1 MLDTIITILLTIL
14 AFGTLIFIHELGH
27 FLFARLF
34 RVTVNE
40 FSIGM
45 GPRIFSW
52 VSKKSGIK
60 YSIAALPIGG
70 FVAMAGEERPTEDG
84 ESEVN
89 DDPNSFDKK
98 PAWQRFIITIAGA
111 FVNILAGF
119 IAMIVVTSVV
129 TRGSTVVGAFY
140 TDEESEKYNITVS
153 SDEYLKVN
161 DEIIKINGK
170 RTSIYETLRYE
181 VMRHGNGPVDVTVI
195 RDGEEITLHNVYFPI
210 QSSEGELFGVL
221 DFRVYAKEKTFFGV
235 ISDSWENL
243 WLNVRMVWEA
253 IFDLITGRY
262 SLGAVSGP
270 VGISSA
276 LGEAASYG
284 VMSFLNLV
292 AIISINLG
300 VMNLLPIPALDG
312 GRLLTIFIE
321 MITGKKLPPRLE
333 NIINAVGLILLLTLS
348 VVIMFK
354 DVFQLIF

>member
-1 MLDTIITILLTIL
+1 MLDIIITILLTIL

-45 GPRIFSW
+45 GPRLFSW

-60 YSIAALPIGG
+60 YSIAAFPIGG
-70 FVAMAGEERPTEDG
+70 FVAMAGEERPEGD
-84 ESEVN
+84 EQCEVK

-98 PAWQRFIITIAGA
+98 PAWQRFIITVAGA
-111 FVNILAGF
+111 FVNIFAGF

-140 TDEESEKYNITVS
+140 TDEECKEIGITVS

-170 RTSIYETLRYE
+170 RTPIYESLRYE
-181 VMRHGNGPVDVTVI
+181 VMRRGNGPVDVTVI

-210 QSSEGELFGVL
+210 QSSEGELFGML

-235 ISDSWENL
+235 LSDSWQNL
-243 WLNVRMVWEA
+243 WLNVRMVWES
-253 IFDLITGRY
+253 IFDLISGRY

-284 VMSFLNLV
+284 MMSFLNLV

-312 GRLLTIFIE
+312 GRLLTILVE
-321 MITGKKLPPRLE
+321 MIFRKKLPPRIE

-348 VVIMFK
+348 VIIMFK

>member
-1 MLDTIITILLTIL
+1 MDTIITILLTVL
-14 AFGTLIFIHELGH
+14 AFGTLILIHELGH

-45 GPRIFSW
+45 GPRLFSW

-60 YSIAALPIGG
+60 YSVAALPIGG
-70 FVAMAGEERPTEDG
+70 FVAMAGEEREEGDG
-84 ESEVN
+84 GSSVN

-98 PAWQRFIITIAGA
+98 PTWQRFIITIAGA
-111 FVNILAGF
+111 LVNILAGF
-119 IAMIVVTSVV
+119 IAMIVVTSFA
-129 TRGSTVVGAFY
+129 TRGSTVVGEFY
-140 TDEESEKYNITVS
+140 SPEECEKYNITVT
-153 SDEYLKVN
+153 SDEYLMVN
-161 DEIIKINGK
+161 DEIVKINGK
-170 RTSIYETLRYE
+170 STPIYETLRYE
-181 VMRHGNGPVDVTVI
+181 VMRRGTGPVDVTVI

-210 QSSEGELFGVL
+210 ESHEGELFGRL
-221 DFRVYAKEKTFFGV
+221 DFKVYAKEKTFFGV
-235 ISDSWENL
+235 LADSWKNL
-243 WLNVRMVWEA
+243 WLNVRMVWESL
-253 IFDLITGRY
+253 FDLISGRY

-276 LGEAASYG
+276 IGEAASYG
-284 VMSFLNLV
+284 FISFLNLV

-312 GRLLTIFIE
+312 GRLITIIIE
-321 MITGKKLPPRLE
+321 MISGQKLPPKLE